1 VVDKRTDVYAA
12 GVLLYELLT
21 GERLFALPEGYDYKE
36 VARAV
41 TQGKHPLPSHRDPRL
56 YDFDPIVVKALATD
70 SSKRYQSA
78 EELRDDLA
86 VALARVNPTI
96 TGDRL
101 GAWVRQLFAEEMLEE
116 RNLIAQAQAI
126 DLSSFAD
133 ELTDSRTH
141 TVSFALAAAGV
152 EPPAARPDPRM
163 AQAVRP
169 VDSGTM
175 LVDKTGSLGPPPRR
189 RKWLAIGGAAAL
201 LIGGGALA
209 AQLVH
214 EDKRPVREEPV
225 VAAVPAP
232 APPAAAPARPP
243 ASQVIVQPITTPLEP
258 EPVATAPAAKE
269 PAPAAPP
276 ARKKSA
282 RPERDKP
289 RAPARV
295 TAPAAKDPAPAPS
308 GPSAQEVEAKFIA
321 VKKEYGAFRKAYGA
335 RLDEEW
341 NDILDLATYGRGD
354 DRYRKLSSRL
364 DRFRARMGEV
374 KTQ

>member
-1 VVDKRTDVYAA
+1 
-12 GVLLYELLT
+12 
-21 GERLFALPEGYDYKE
+21 
-36 VARAV
+36 
-41 TQGKHPLPSHRDPRL
+41 LPSHRDPRL

-152 EPPAARPDPRM
+152 EPPAARPDPRI
-163 AQAVRP
+163 ASAVRSL
-169 VDSGTM
+169 DSNTM

-189 RKWLAIGGAAAL
+189 RRWLAVGGAAAL

-214 EDKRPVREEPV
+214 EDKRPAREEPI
-225 VAAVPAP
+225 VAAPAP
-232 APPAAAPARPP
+232 APAPAAAPARTP
-243 ASQVIVQPITTPLEP
+243 AQQVIVEPITTPLDP
-258 EPVATAPAAKE
+258 EPVVTAPPPPT
-269 PAPAAPP
+269 PAPAAAP

-289 RAPARV
+289 RAPSRV
-295 TAPAAKDPAPAPS
+295 TAPAKDPTPASS

-364 DRFRARMGEV
+364 DRFRARLGEV